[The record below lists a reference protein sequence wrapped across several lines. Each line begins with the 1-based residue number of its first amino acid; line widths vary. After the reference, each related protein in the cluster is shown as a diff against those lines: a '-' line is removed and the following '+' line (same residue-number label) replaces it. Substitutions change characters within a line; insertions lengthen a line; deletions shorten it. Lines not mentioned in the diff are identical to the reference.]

1 VALGAGAEG
10 VALVLSEEVLLL
22 ELSFVAV
29 PLVLDGDEPAEEDD
43 DVLRLSFL

>member
-1 VALGAGAEG
+1 VVLGDGVDGA
-10 VALVLSEEVLLL
+10 VLVLSDEGVLL

-29 PLVLDGDEPAEEDD
+29 PLVPEDEGPADVDD

>member
-10 VALVLSEEVLLL
+10 VALVLSEEVLLV

-29 PLVLDGDEPAEEDD
+29 PLVLDEDEPADEDED
-43 DVLRLSFL
+43 LLRLSFL